1 MIVVDTSVLISV
13 LRGHKTSAVEQ
24 LRMIDRDRTPF
35 YVPAICCQEVLQG
48 AKDQQEWDSIYGNLS
63 TQRILVPE
71 NPWETHVAAARIFFD
86 CRRKGLTV
94 RSPADCLI
102 AQLTLENDATLVSD
116 DADFDR
122 IAEIRP
128 LKILI

>member
-1 MIVVDTSVLISV
+1 
-13 LRGHKTSAVEQ
+13 
-24 LRMIDRDRTPF
+24 MIDHDKTPF
-35 YVPAICCQEVLQG
+35 YVPAICCQEILQG
-48 AKDQQEWDSIYGNLS
+48 AKNQREWDSIYGNLS
-63 TQRILVPE
+63 TQRIIVPE

-94 RSPADCLI
+94 RSPADCFI
-102 AQLTLENDATLVSD
+102 AQLTLENDATLISD

-128 LKILI
+128 LKVLK